1 MTEIPSI
8 TSATLLSLIGTPQ
21 APVLIDVRREPAFN
35 QDDRRLPG
43 ARRGDPE
50 KTDDWKA
57 LLPSGPVVVYCV
69 HGHEVS
75 QGITATLIAI
85 GRDARYL
92 DGGIEE
98 GWKQLGYPTVRRTA
112 PLKENFTGSLW
123 ITRERPKIDRLA
135 CPWLIRRFIDPE
147 ARILYVP
154 ANEVLSLTE
163 KTGGIAFDIPGA
175 PISHDGPFCSFD
187 ALLNTFDIKAPGLAK
202 LAAII
207 RGADTNACAI
217 AAEAAGLLAIS
228 LGLSRVITDDQA
240 LLQTALT
247 LYDGLYAWCRE
258 GQSETHAWPPASSSP
273 EKKA

>member
-8 TSATLLSLIGTPQ
+8 TPATLFSLIGTPQ
-21 APVLIDVRREPAFN
+21 APVLVDVRRTPVFG

-50 KTDDWKA
+50 QINTWKDS
-57 LLPSGPVVVYCV
+57 LPAGPIVVYCV
-69 HGHEVS
+69 HGHEV
-75 QGITATLIAI
+75 GMNAAAALIAS

-92 DGGIEE
+92 EDGIEE
-98 GWKQLGYPTVRRTA
+98 GWKQLGYPTVRRAA
-112 PLKENFTGSLW
+112 PLKDNFTGSLW

-147 ARILYVP
+147 ARILYVA
-154 ANEVLSLTE
+154 ANDVLDLAE

-175 PISHDGPFCSFD
+175 PISHDGPLCSFD
-187 ALLNTFDIKAPGLAK
+187 ALLNIFDLKAPGLTK
-202 LAAII
+202 LATII
-207 RGADTNACAI
+207 RGADTSACEI

-228 LGLSRVITDDQA
+228 LGLSRTIIDDQA

-258 GQSETHAWPPASSSP
+258 GQSETHAWPPASSSQQG
-273 EKKA
+273 A